1 MSTQKNFSGFDAPR
15 QNWFR
20 MPNEWIDLCAE
31 ISSLA
36 EIKVVQYVMRHTW
49 GHQEY
54 GIRKRISVDEFMSG
68 RWKKDG
74 ERMDKGTGLS
84 KPSVIS
90 GLRSAVERGL
100 LIEEVDDSDKAR
112 VKKYYSLRMNPE
124 TAVDPQEARG
134 ETSHSTETEN
144 EKQAESAGVKHL
156 NAGVKNLYPDVKNV
170 YPSSKE
176 SLPRTKKETLERNN
190 KKETNNNNAS
200 ASPEPTV
207 DAVVVALYSRGIAK
221 RVTEQLAQ
229 QHASTYI
236 EEKIAFHDFL
246 VEERPADIKK
256 PAAWLRRAIEDDYS
270 APDDFVS
277 PKDRERMANEEKS
290 RNQALVVAQEARQR
304 ADALAEK
311 ELREKQE
318 RRLQWLHEK
327 YNTPDRAITFW
338 EAVKKEVEQGVG
350 GATYALIADAYI
362 LTLNGSTATVG
373 TQSGFKLSQ
382 LTHPGTQTQLNRA
395 AARVTK
401 QAIAIEFVA
410 IDDLPE

>member
-290 RNQALVVAQEARQR
+290 RNQALVVAQEAR
-304 ADALAEK
+304 
-311 ELREKQE
+311 
-318 RRLQWLHEK
+318 
-327 YNTPDRAITFW
+327 
-338 EAVKKEVEQGVG
+338 
-350 GATYALIADAYI
+350 
-362 LTLNGSTATVG
+362 
-373 TQSGFKLSQ
+373 
-382 LTHPGTQTQLNRA
+382 
-395 AARVTK
+395 
-401 QAIAIEFVA
+401 
-410 IDDLPE
+410 